1 MGATCLP
8 PGVDLCRE
16 AADTGA
22 GERHVVGTEALGRP
36 AQALDAISQSF
47 PGNDGIAAAA
57 EEDEAVREASGPL
70 ERLLARSTQ
79 PDRDGPRRLRHER
92 RSVHP
97 VETPREVDDRLGEQA
112 AQQLDLLLLP
122 GATGTE
128 VLPEGLVLDVV
139 PAHPHTQA
147 QPTT

>member
-8 PGVDLCRE
+8 PGVDLCCE

-22 GERHVVGTEALGRP
+22 GKRHVIGTEVLDRP
-36 AQALDAISQSF
+36 AQALDAIAQPF
-47 PGNDGIAAAA
+47 PGSDGIAAAA
-57 EEDEAVREASGPL
+57 EEDEAVREAGGSV

-97 VETPREVDDRLGEQA
+97 VEAPGEVDDR
-112 AQQLDLLLLP
+112 
-122 GATGTE
+122 
-128 VLPEGLVLDVV
+128 
-139 PAHPHTQA
+139 
-147 QPTT
+147 